1 MQDIG
6 GDAYA
11 AARSGF
17 APLPR
22 HDDNMGK
29 GQDGSDPKSEKISRK
44 RTRKPTGKDAQG
56 DAATK
61 KAAKQVKKINRFRCS
76 ACNAKCGSDAQL
88 QNHMNKHKFRCSIC
102 DIKCAD
108 PQQLQ
113 NHMNRHKRRAEPKPQ
128 LHCDVCSINCP
139 DENSMKRHKRGK
151 KHKRQLEEQTKK
163 LQQQDGGYCK
173 PITGTTHTGEAAM
186 ISGERAVNEQLY
198 DTNNDIYSLSPP
210 LDSYAQVGTDNW
222 NENHEHLHDND
233 ISNPGY
239 DGMAADRH
247 ARIDAA
253 NREWSRSNSQVE
265 GCEDEAIEM
274 LRPNITGLQP
284 DECLS
289 ASQSNANQ
297 TTEQLVTN
305 KDNYTQSN
313 GEPKIKMEGDVCDN
327 SNNNQ
332 NTDICKNNGN
342 LMKLTADQSMHTRFP
357 EGCPV
362 IYSYTKESDDSEE
375 ARVRI
380 GTVHAVY
387 IDMSSS
393 RKLVY
398 EINPIKSDTMVFIG
412 EHLLAYTPQCPIFF
426 HKTPRE
432 ASALPTDEDQASEG
446 IILANQW
453 SDTNQHDG
461 VKLSYTILLQHGTTD
476 ENIWKSNVCP
486 DNISYRPY
494 TSRFLSGERSG
505 EEQEDPPSKRFKAQ
519 SGDKEGCQLYVR
531 NLPNKTS
538 LQLFTKYFM
547 TCGNVT
553 FSELVKMKKN
563 SGFGIIRY
571 ATAKEAQHA
580 IETLNGMNMMGKKL
594 FVQLYKNA

>member
-61 KAAKQVKKINRFRCS
+61 KAAKQVKKINRFHCS
-76 ACNAKCGSDAQL
+76 ACNAKCGSDAE
-88 QNHMNKHKFRCSIC
+88 
-102 DIKCAD
+102 
-108 PQQLQ
+108 LQ

-186 ISGERAVNEQLY
+186 ISGERAVIEQLY

-305 KDNYTQSN
+305 KDIYTQSN
-313 GEPKIKMEGDVCDN
+313 GRRR
-327 SNNNQ
+327 
-332 NTDICKNNGN
+332 
-342 LMKLTADQSMHTRFP
+342 L
-357 EGCPV
+357 
-362 IYSYTKESDDSEE
+362 
-375 ARVRI
+375 
-380 GTVHAVY
+380 
-387 IDMSSS
+387 
-393 RKLVY
+393 
-398 EINPIKSDTMVFIG
+398 
-412 EHLLAYTPQCPIFF
+412 
-426 HKTPRE
+426 
-432 ASALPTDEDQASEG
+432 
-446 IILANQW
+446 
-453 SDTNQHDG
+453 
-461 VKLSYTILLQHGTTD
+461 
-476 ENIWKSNVCP
+476 
-486 DNISYRPY
+486 
-494 TSRFLSGERSG
+494 
-505 EEQEDPPSKRFKAQ
+505 
-519 SGDKEGCQLYVR
+519 
-531 NLPNKTS
+531 
-538 LQLFTKYFM
+538 
-547 TCGNVT
+547 
-553 FSELVKMKKN
+553 
-563 SGFGIIRY
+563 
-571 ATAKEAQHA
+571 
-580 IETLNGMNMMGKKL
+580 
-594 FVQLYKNA
+594 